1 MLLLVKLDCLMV
13 PTLPSPW
20 SHHLG
25 EWQRSIWCRA
35 SAWAWGCV
43 SPSPMPS
50 TILMAKQGTVPHCS
64 MNQQPFCSTIIGF
77 RSFLVFKEWVPLV
90 CGDESCMR
98 IYRHIEDMGFW
109 FLVFGSTD
117 YIEILGLV
125 CVRSTV
131 TEDWKQRDSSDCLL
145 LKVIK

>member
-1 MLLLVKLDCLMV
+1 MLPLVKLDCLMV
-13 PTLPSPW
+13 PTPPSPW
-20 SHHLG
+20 RVTVLDMMSGISLG
-25 EWQRSIWCRA
+25 MRLCESFTIDT
-35 SAWAWGCV
+35 
-43 SPSPMPS
+43 

-64 MNQQPFCSTIIGF
+64 MNQQPFCSTILGF

-90 CGDESCMR
+90 CKDESCMR
-98 IYRHIEDMGFW
+98 IYVLIEDMGFW

-131 TEDWKQRDSSDCLL
+131 TDDCKQRDSSDCLV